1 MKVVVANL
9 SGVKIEENGTVK
21 HFAKAGSRWPMT
33 VGYAKS
39 VDYYPFPFWL
49 AYTTALL
56 KRDTDTEVRGLDGV
70 VSDMTQE
77 EFFKE
82 IQNQNPEFLITELT
96 FFTLKDDLS
105 LLRRIREEIG
115 SQIAVCGNYATVYPK
130 EILEENDF
138 IDYLL
143 FGEYEIT
150 AKELVQNLVKENS
163 LKGVKGLAYREGKG
177 IVINEKRPLISDL
190 DILPYPDRDD
200 FPATLYPDF
209 TFYSPC
215 VSLMAS
221 RGCPTGCI
229 FCTERHIM
237 YNSPR
242 YRMRNPEKVVDEM
255 EFCIKKFR
263 TKQLYFDDM
272 SFTVNKKYVQ
282 KICDEILKRKI
293 RILWTCMGDT
303 MFIDYPTLQKMRE
316 TGCIGMKFGIESA
329 NPKILK
335 RIDKPL
341 DLEKAKEVVKW
352 CKKLGIKTHATYCLG
367 LPGENKETLKNT
379 LDFMNTLAAD
389 TSQVSKVVPYPGT
402 PMYKWAKENNYLITD
417 DPSRYDGTEKAILN
431 YPDLSNEELDR
442 YYELFLKKVSRGKVW
457 KYLISPLKSWSI
469 LKEQYAKKGLISL
482 IGSIK
487 TFLKR
492 AF

>member
-1 MKVVVANL
+1 MRVVVANL
-9 SGVKIEENGTVK
+9 SGVKIEKNGTVK

-33 VGYAKS
+33 VGYTKS

-49 AYTTALL
+49 SYTTALL
-56 KRDTDTEVRGLDGV
+56 KRDTRAAVRGLDGV
-70 VSDMTQE
+70 VRDMTQE
-77 EFFKE
+77 EFFRE
-82 IQNQNPEFLITELT
+82 VQNQSPDLLITELT
-96 FFTLKDDLS
+96 FLTLKDDLP
-105 LLRRIREEIG
+105 LLKRIKEGID

-150 AKELVQNLVKENS
+150 AKELIQGLTEKYP
-163 LKGVKGLAYREGKG
+163 LKKIKGLAYRKGKG
-177 IVINEKRPLISDL
+177 IVINERRSLISDL
-190 DILPYPDRDD
+190 DILPYPDRED

-221 RGCPTGCI
+221 RGCPAGCI

-242 YRMRNPEKVVDEM
+242 YRMRSPEKVVDEM

-263 TKQLYFDDM
+263 VRQLYFDDM

-293 RILWTCMGDT
+293 KIFWTCMGDT
-303 MFIDYPTLQKMRE
+303 MSIDYPTLEKMRE
-316 TGCIGMKFGIESA
+316 AGCIGMKFGIESA
-329 NPKILK
+329 NPEILK
-335 RIDKPL
+335 RIEKPL

-352 CKKLGIKTHATYCLG
+352 CRELGIRTHATYCLG
-367 LPGENKETLKNT
+367 LPGENENTLRNT
-379 LDFMNTLAAD
+379 LDFMDNLGAD

-417 DPSRYDGTEKAILN
+417 DPSRYDGTGKAILN
-431 YPDLSNEELDR
+431 YPNLSNEELDR

-457 KYLISPLKSWSI
+457 RYLTSPLESWSI

>member
-9 SGVKIEENGTVK
+9 SGVKVEENGTVK

-39 VDYYPFPFWL
+39 IDYYPFPFWL

-56 KRDTDTEVRGLDGV
+56 KRDTEAEVRGLDGV

-82 IQNQNPEFLITELT
+82 IQDQNPELLITELT

-105 LLRRIREEIG
+105 LLKRIKKEIG
-115 SQIAVCGNYATVYPK
+115 SQIAVCGNYPTVYPK

-143 FGEYEIT
+143 FGEYEIA
-150 AKELVQNLVKENS
+150 AKELIQNLIEKRS
-163 LKGVKGLAYREGKG
+163 LKEIKGLAYREGKG

-190 DILPYPDRDD
+190 DVLPYPDRED

-209 TFYSPC
+209 TLYSPC
-215 VSLMAS
+215 ISLMAS
-221 RGCPTGCI
+221 RGCPAGCI

-237 YNSPR
+237 YNSPK
-242 YRMRNPEKVVDEM
+242 YRMRSPKKVVDEM
-255 EFCIKKFR
+255 EFCIKKFKAR
-263 TKQLYFDDM
+263 QLYFDDM

-282 KICDEILKRKI
+282 KICNEILKRKI
-293 RILWTCMGDT
+293 KILWTCMGDAL
-303 MFIDYPTLQKMRE
+303 FIDYPTLEKMRKA
-316 TGCIGMKFGIESA
+316 GCIGMKFGIESA
-329 NPKILK
+329 NPEILK
-335 RIDKPL
+335 KIGKPL
-341 DLEKAKEVVKW
+341 DLKKAKEVVKW
-352 CKKLGIKTHATYCLG
+352 CRKLRIRTHATYCLG

-379 LDFMNTLAAD
+379 LNFMNALRAS

-402 PMYKWAKENNYLITD
+402 PMYKWATEHGYLVTTD
-417 DPSRYDGTEKAILN
+417 LSKYDGAGSSVIN
-431 YPDLSNEELDR
+431 YPELSNLELDDL
-442 YYELFLKKVSRGKVW
+442 YEKFSKRVARKKVL
-457 KYLISPLKSWSI
+457 KYFKEPRQSLSI
-469 LKEQYAKKGLISL
+469 ILEIWRRKGFM
-482 IGSIK
+482 SIARSFW
-487 TFLKR
+487 TFFQR